1 MDSKTPSTTK
11 RHFREGGNLLTLT
24 IFSHGKVFPLST
36 LTLLHFPFLSVCNI
50 KKIVVWLRHETEN
63 DLHLWRK
70 NLIAMKKSSFAF
82 LILSL
87 IATNAIAQK
96 TDWERHGLKGRVKS
110 DISITFLNTNMMK
123 WEIASQRRIILMAN
137 YAG

>member
-1 MDSKTPSTTK
+1 
-11 RHFREGGNLLTLT
+11 
-24 IFSHGKVFPLST
+24 
-36 LTLLHFPFLSVCNI
+36 
-50 KKIVVWLRHETEN
+50 
-63 DLHLWRK
+63 
-70 NLIAMKKSSFAF
+70 MKKSSFAF